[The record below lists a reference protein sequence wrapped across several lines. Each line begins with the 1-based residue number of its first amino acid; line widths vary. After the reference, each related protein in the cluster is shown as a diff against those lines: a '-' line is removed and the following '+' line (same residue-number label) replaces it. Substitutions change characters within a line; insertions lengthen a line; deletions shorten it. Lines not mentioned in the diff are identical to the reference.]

1 MSMVCSLTATE
12 TTSENGELNKR
23 NLICPYICI
32 VHLEYEHEDW
42 GTDTKQL
49 FNPLKNINKLDDYLD
64 YEIVDFHQEY
74 FYGELDAQYITLMEV
89 K

>member
-1 MSMVCSLTATE
+1 MIVTLRKFLEIAQDII
-12 TTSENGELNKR
+12 L
-23 NLICPYICI
+23 PYICI
-32 VHLEYEHEDW
+32 VYLEYEHEDW

-74 FYGELDAQYITLMEV
+74 SYGELDAQYITLREV

>member
-1 MSMVCSLTATE
+1 M
-12 TTSENGELNKR
+12 
-23 NLICPYICI
+23 I
-32 VHLEYEHEDW
+32 V
-42 GTDTKQL
+42 TFTKKL

-74 FYGELDAQYITLMEV
+74 FYGELDAQYVTLREV

>member
-1 MSMVCSLTATE
+1 MIVTLRKFLEIAPDI
-12 TTSENGELNKR
+12 
-23 NLICPYICI
+23 ICPCICI
-32 VHLEYEHEDW
+32 VHLEYEHENW

-74 FYGELDAQYITLMEV
+74 SYGDLDAQYITLREV